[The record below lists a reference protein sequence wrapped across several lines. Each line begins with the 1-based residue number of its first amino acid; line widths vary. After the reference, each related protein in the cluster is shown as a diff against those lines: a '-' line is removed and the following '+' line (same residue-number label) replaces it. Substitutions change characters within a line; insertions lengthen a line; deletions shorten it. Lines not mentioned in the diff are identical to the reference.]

1 MDISNFRYYFSN
13 QIASRGRTYYK
24 ESRIKSVA
32 KAENGHF
39 IASVKGSYR
48 KYDVDIGIEKN
59 GNITSANC
67 TCPYDY
73 GYCKHIY
80 AVLVYLETIFDD
92 QISDRSSNYLPKLI
106 KEYSM
111 NRKVENDVPVSIEPE
126 LWLTGSDL
134 YFRLKIGR
142 ERKYSVGDIKKLIE
156 DFKYQSTKKYGK
168 FFEWTHRYNDIDAD
182 SRRLMELAY
191 DIYQDSRYDYYGN
204 FNNQKEFR
212 LRGKYL
218 ERFLEMYQNKPLM
231 ISDKEYRLENR
242 NPVLKAVLT
251 TTKSGKMKFA
261 PQDFPV
267 FLGSYEKGYF
277 LIENRQVIACADY
290 EFTRAVEP
298 IANFLNQESCIII
311 SKKDIPVFY
320 NTVLRQIESCFD
332 IDTTAVDDTLVP
344 PSLVSQMYIDVDE
357 DGVICA
363 ALQFAYGDRIFPALQ
378 TGRSQ
383 SEIIDPYGE
392 EKALSMVRR
401 YFERSENDNVHPF
414 QIHTDD
420 AAFTLIS
427 EGMSVLS
434 KNMELYV
441 SDRFKK
447 INMRPAVA
455 VSVGVKPSGGLLEVD
470 IESSGYS
477 ADELLEMLDAYRQGK
492 KYHRFRDGSFSLVDD
507 SVKDL
512 DLLTKELNI
521 SDKAFLKEHITVP
534 MYRMLYLNSLQ
545 TDEEHIRLK
554 RSSEFRRS
562 AKEYESMLRDE
573 DAFSLSDGLES
584 TMRDYQ
590 KYGFRWMKTLG
601 MYHMGGILADD
612 MGLGKTVQ
620 AIAVMQSIKAA
631 SQPEEHKQFLVICP
645 SSLTL
650 NWQNEIERF
659 CPELSSVCITG
670 TVAERAKQFEEID
683 EHDIVITSYATLLR
697 DIAKYEEKHFAV
709 QFLDEAQNIKNH
721 NTQSAKAVKAI
732 SSDLRFALTGTPVE
746 NTLAELWS
754 IFDFIMPGYLHN
766 YSYFKKNFETPIV
779 KKNDTSSVRSLQR
792 MTSPFV
798 LRRLKSEVLTELPDK
813 TETVLETQFDEKQ
826 KKLYL
831 ANAAQIKGQLKEMD
845 ESKDKLKILAMLT
858 KLRQICCDPSLLY
871 ENYDGESA
879 KLEQC
884 MELVRSCVESG
895 HKILLFSQFTSMLD
909 IIADRLMQ
917 DGISFYTLTGSTKTK
932 DRMKMVNEFNENDV
946 SVFLISLKAGGTGL
960 NLTGADIV
968 IHYDPWWNLSAENQ
982 ASDRVYRIGQRNN
995 VQIYKLIVKDTI
1007 EEKIRKLQQKKA
1019 DLLEAAVGGEG
1030 DIINMTA
1037 EEIIDLL

>member
-156 DFKYQSTKKYGK
+156 DFKYQSTRKYGK

-182 SRRLMELAY
+182 SRCLMELAY

-401 YFERSENDNVHPF
+401 YFENGGYRYD
-414 QIHTDD
+414 
-420 AAFTLIS
+420 
-427 EGMSVLS
+427 LS
-434 KNMELYV
+434 
-441 SDRFKK
+441 
-447 INMRPAVA
+447 
-455 VSVGVKPSGGLLEVD
+455 
-470 IESSGYS
+470 
-477 ADELLEMLDAYRQGK
+477 
-492 KYHRFRDGSFSLVDD
+492 
-507 SVKDL
+507 
-512 DLLTKELNI
+512 
-521 SDKAFLKEHITVP
+521 
-534 MYRMLYLNSLQ
+534 
-545 TDEEHIRLK
+545 
-554 RSSEFRRS
+554 
-562 AKEYESMLRDE
+562 
-573 DAFSLSDGLES
+573 
-584 TMRDYQ
+584 
-590 KYGFRWMKTLG
+590 
-601 MYHMGGILADD
+601 
-612 MGLGKTVQ
+612 
-620 AIAVMQSIKAA
+620 
-631 SQPEEHKQFLVICP
+631 
-645 SSLTL
+645 
-650 NWQNEIERF
+650 
-659 CPELSSVCITG
+659 
-670 TVAERAKQFEEID
+670 
-683 EHDIVITSYATLLR
+683 
-697 DIAKYEEKHFAV
+697 
-709 QFLDEAQNIKNH
+709 
-721 NTQSAKAVKAI
+721 
-732 SSDLRFALTGTPVE
+732 
-746 NTLAELWS
+746 
-754 IFDFIMPGYLHN
+754 
-766 YSYFKKNFETPIV
+766 
-779 KKNDTSSVRSLQR
+779 
-792 MTSPFV
+792 
-798 LRRLKSEVLTELPDK
+798 
-813 TETVLETQFDEKQ
+813 
-826 KKLYL
+826 
-831 ANAAQIKGQLKEMD
+831 
-845 ESKDKLKILAMLT
+845 
-858 KLRQICCDPSLLY
+858 
-871 ENYDGESA
+871 
-879 KLEQC
+879 
-884 MELVRSCVESG
+884 
-895 HKILLFSQFTSMLD
+895 
-909 IIADRLMQ
+909 
-917 DGISFYTLTGSTKTK
+917 
-932 DRMKMVNEFNENDV
+932 
-946 SVFLISLKAGGTGL
+946 
-960 NLTGADIV
+960 
-968 IHYDPWWNLSAENQ
+968 
-982 ASDRVYRIGQRNN
+982 
-995 VQIYKLIVKDTI
+995 
-1007 EEKIRKLQQKKA
+1007 
-1019 DLLEAAVGGEG
+1019 
-1030 DIINMTA
+1030 
-1037 EEIIDLL
+1037 